1 MGSQNSKEGEKE
13 QASWHGL
20 GPFETFATA
29 FSATLPKSM
38 NMRTHVNKLNP
49 AVALQTL
56 MKPGQRVVKQGA
68 HHLKNIFAT
77 PFDLLT
83 YQPPTFAK
91 SKPEQDFIRQ
101 ALSQN
106 FVFSGVATETLSAL
120 VLAFEKF
127 EAVAGSVLIQQGDQG
142 DYFYILYKGT
152 CTFQVNGNAV
162 GEARPGDSF
171 GELALLYTCPRAATV
186 QAVTDVTVF
195 RVDQKSFRY
204 LLRQQRVDSEK
215 EKLDLLAKIPFLA
228 DLHPTDLQKL
238 ADVMTPRHFHEGQ
251 KKFVGPGGQAEFFFV
266 LQSGRI
272 RVTNIKVGGA
282 SYADHVLEAGSYGGE
297 QVILMNAENT
307 FDAVA
312 ETDGLVFVIDMATF
326 QKVMGSHAQMV
337 LRSTDKKK
345 LVRWHYLCRCCHY
358 RLHCC
363 CCCFRVRVYPQ
374 RF

>member
-20 GPFETFATA
+20 GRGPFETFANA

-38 NMRTHVNKLNP
+38 NMRMHVNKLNP
-49 AVALQTL
+49 VVALQTL
-56 MKPGQRVVKQGA
+56 MKPGQLAVKQGA

-77 PFDLLT
+77 PFDLMT
-83 YQPPTFAK
+83 YQPPTFTK
-91 SKPEQDFIRQ
+91 SKPEQEFIRQ

-106 FVFSGVATETLSAL
+106 FVFSGVANKTLSAL
-120 VLAFEKF
+120 VLAFEKY
-127 EAVAGSVLIQQGDQG
+127 EATAGSVLIQQGDQG

-152 CTFQVNGNAV
+152 CNFQVNGNAV
-162 GEARPGDSF
+162 GEAGPGDSF

-204 LLRQQRVDSEK
+204 LLRQQTVDSEK

-238 ADVMTPRHFHEGQ
+238 ADVMTPRSFHEGQ
-251 KKFVGPGGQAEFFFV
+251 KKFVGPGGQADFFFV

-282 SYADHVLEAGSYGGE
+282 SYADNVLEAGSYGGE

-312 ETDGLVFVIDMATF
+312 ETDGMVFVIDMATF
-326 QKVMGSHAQMV
+326 QKVMGSHAKMV
-337 LRSTDKKK
+337 LRSTDKKQ
-345 LVRWHYLCRCCHY
+345 LVR
-358 RLHCC
+358 
-363 CCCFRVRVYPQ
+363 
-374 RF
+374 